1 MKFSEP
7 IVRKAAAS
15 CAEFCCGE
23 CPYDIYTSKDYPLRC
38 IHYLMADIDELLNG
52 KEENKNV

>member
-1 MKFSEP
+1 MKFSEL
-7 IVRKAAAS
+7 IVCKAIAS

-23 CPYDIYTSKDYPLRC
+23 CPYDIYVSKDYPFRC
-38 IHYLMADIDELLNG
+38 IHYLMTDINEFLKE

>member
-23 CPYDIYTSKDYPLRC
+23 CPYDIYTSKDYSLRC

-52 KEENKNV
+52 KEENN